1 MYKITIVQ
9 VISKR
14 IDKTTKLRIDRIMYA
29 YLH

>member
-9 VISKR
+9 VILKR
-14 IDKTTKLRIDRIMYA
+14 IDKTAKLRIDRIMYA

>member
-9 VISKR
+9 VILKI
-14 IDKTTKLRIDRIMYA
+14 IDKTIKLRIDRIMYA

>member
-9 VISKR
+9 VILKR
-14 IDKTTKLRIDRIMYA
+14 IDKTNKLRIDRIMYA